1 MSATLE
7 NVRRQRSPYR
17 PFEPMEALPVIN
29 NHMTTTKQAPSRNLT
44 KEAIESIER
53 LIYKSNDDIAM
64 SVGRSFER
72 MEERI
77 DAMESRLYS
86 RLSDLEDLIKM
97 VEEPIKKSALSLAK
111 AGAPA

>member
-7 NVRRQRSPYR
+7 NVRRQHSPYR

-29 NHMTTTKQAPSRNLT
+29 NHMTTTKQAPSRTLT
-44 KEAIESIER
+44 KEDIER
-53 LIYKSNDDIAM
+53 LIYKSNDDIAV
-64 SVGRSFER
+64 SIGRSFER

-86 RLSDLEDLIKM
+86 RLSDVEDLIKM
-97 VEEPIKKSALSLAK
+97 VEEPIKESALSLAK